1 MKQLLTLLLL
11 AALALGANAAHA
23 QKFVYTPINPAFGG
37 NTFNYAWLQASAT
50 AQNRIQD
57 PVNNAT
63 TTTTDPL
70 AQFSANLNQQVLSQ
84 LTSRLITSQ
93 FGQGAIKPG
102 TYTVGAYQVQVG
114 QSAGGVVITVT
125 DTGTGNQTTITIPNG
140 L

>member
-1 MKQLLTLLLL
+1 MKHFFTLVLLVAL
-11 AALALGANAAHA
+11 AAGALPAHA
-23 QKFVYTPINPAFGG
+23 QKFVYEPINPAFGG

-57 PVNNAT
+57 PVSTSANP
-63 TTTTDPL
+63 TTDPL

-102 TYTVGAYQVQVG
+102 TYTVGAYQVQVS
-114 QSAGGVVITVT
+114 QSTGGVVITVT
-125 DTGTGNQTTITIPNG
+125 DSSTGNQTTITIPNG

>member
-11 AALALGANAAHA
+11 AALALGAPAARA

-57 PVNNAT
+57 PVSSTGA
-63 TTTTDPL
+63 TTTDPL
-70 AQFSANLNQQVLSQ
+70 TQFSANLNQQVLSQ

-114 QSAGGVVITVT
+114 QSTGGVVITVT

>member
-1 MKQLLTLLLL
+1 MKLLFTLLVL
-11 AALALGANAAHA
+11 AALAAGTHPAHA
-23 QKFVYTPINPAFGG
+23 QRLVYEPVNPAFGG

-57 PVNNAT
+57 PVPPAAAV
-63 TTTTDPL
+63 DPL

-84 LTSRLITSQ
+84 LTSRLVASQ
-93 FGQGAIKPG
+93 FGQGAVKPG

-114 QSAGGVVITVT
+114 QSTGGVVITVT
-125 DTGTGNQTTITIPNG
+125 DPGTGNQTTITIPNE

>member
-1 MKQLLTLLLL
+1 MKLTLTFLLL
-11 AALALGANAAHA
+11 AALAAGARPARA
-23 QKFVYTPINPAFGG
+23 QRFVYEPVNPAFGG

-57 PVNNAT
+57 PVSNT
-63 TTTTDPL
+63 TAAVDPL

-84 LTSRLITSQ
+84 LTSRLISSQ

-102 TYTVGAYQVQVG
+102 TYSVGAYQVQVG
-114 QSAGGVVITVT
+114 PSTGGVVITVT
-125 DTGTGNQTTITIPNG
+125 DPGTGNQTTSTIPNG

>member
-57 PVNNAT
+57 PVSNSGAT
-63 TTTTDPL
+63 TADPL

-84 LTSRLITSQ
+84 LTNRLITSQ

-102 TYTVGAYQVQVG
+102 TYNVGAYQVQVG